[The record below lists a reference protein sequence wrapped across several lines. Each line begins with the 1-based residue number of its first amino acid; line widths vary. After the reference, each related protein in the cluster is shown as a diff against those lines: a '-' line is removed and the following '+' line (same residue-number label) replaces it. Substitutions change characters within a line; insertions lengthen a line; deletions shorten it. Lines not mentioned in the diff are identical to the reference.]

1 MENKI
6 KYLLKDKVN
15 EGFLN
20 KESTRGKIQ
29 IEQTSSPLLGPRI
42 GHASF

>member
-20 KESTRGKIQ
+20 KESTKGKIQ
-29 IEQTSSPLLGPRI
+29 I
-42 GHASF
+42 